1 MSNRKTCI
9 KIDKKFSAIMAI
21 IEKKTTRK
29 QVCIELNIKLPTI
42 CSWLKNKEHIIINT
56 NILNSFIS

>member
-9 KIDKKFSAIMAI
+9 TIDKKFSAIMAI
-21 IEKKTTRK
+21 IEKKKTRK

-42 CSWLKNKEHIIINT
+42 CSLLKNKEHIIINT
-56 NILNSFIS
+56 NILN